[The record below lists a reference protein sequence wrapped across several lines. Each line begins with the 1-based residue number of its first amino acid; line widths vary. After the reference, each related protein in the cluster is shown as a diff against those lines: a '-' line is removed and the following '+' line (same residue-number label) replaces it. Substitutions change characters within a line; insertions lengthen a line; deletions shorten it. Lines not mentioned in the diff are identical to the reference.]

1 MAADREIAN
10 FGSIVESGDVYGFAQ
25 AVKSGDTIH
34 VSGQTAMAPD
44 GRLVAKSDMEG
55 QMREAYANVAR
66 ILEKLGASVS
76 DVVDE
81 TLFVTDM
88 NAAVRCAARVR
99 KQVYSGRFEMASSLV
114 GVAALGSPDIL
125 VEIKCTARVRSVRG

>member
-10 FGSIVESGDVYGFAQ
+10 FGSFMEGGDVYGFAQ
-25 AVKSGDTIH
+25 AVKSGDTIY

-44 GRLVAKSDMEG
+44 GRLAAKGDMEG

-66 ILEKLGASVS
+66 ILEKLGASLS

-81 TLFVTDM
+81 TLFVSDM

-99 KQVYSGRFEMASSLV
+99 KQVYSGYFEMASSLV
-114 GVAALGSPDIL
+114 GVAGLGSPDVLI
-125 VEIKCTARVRSVRG
+125 EIKCTARVRGARG